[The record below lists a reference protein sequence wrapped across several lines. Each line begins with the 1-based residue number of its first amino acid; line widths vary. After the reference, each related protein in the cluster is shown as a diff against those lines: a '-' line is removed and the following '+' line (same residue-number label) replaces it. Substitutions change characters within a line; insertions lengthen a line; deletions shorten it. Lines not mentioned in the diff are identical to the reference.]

1 MKKGTWSQPVPKA
14 QLICS
19 AELRPG
25 VEQSGLSGGGM
36 GLPYKTSA
44 LKGEG
49 GVVKYIYS
57 LRWQVE

>member
-44 LKGEG
+44 HKGERG
-49 GVVKYIYS
+49 GWSNIYT
-57 LRWQVE
+57 V